1 MQELPK
7 DSSSG
12 MTLNAEPMQAQS
24 EPATLASFTAKTIK
38 NNHLKSKKGAAK
50 PPRLARNLLFLLSLE
65 PYETSCISAYPPVE
79 CSSRSQSASNSK
91 A

>member
-38 NNHLKSKKGAAK
+38 NNKKQ
-50 PPRLARNLLFLLSLE
+50 SLE
-65 PYETSCISAYPPVE
+65 IKKRGRQAPSSCPESPVT
-79 CSSRSQSASNSK
+79 AILGTL
-91 A
+91 